1 MQRQKFHITAEQGWI
16 NDPNGLVFFKGYYHA
31 FFQYHPYSTEWGPM
45 HWGHVRSADLVRW
58 EHLPP
63 ALAPTD
69 DIDKDGCF
77 SGSALVADGRLY
89 LMYTGVVNR
98 DGKSYQSQCL
108 AYSEDGL
115 TFRKYPEIV
124 IGRELLPEGFS
135 PFDFRDPC
143 LFEKNGR
150 FYALVASK
158 KGESSDILLFSSEN
172 LTEWKCVG
180 PVLDHP
186 SSGSMIECPCWN
198 EECGFMI
205 YSDQFSVPEACEHL
219 NLHSNFYR
227 AGKLDCAEGRF
238 QTASVGI
245 MDYGFDFYAAQFFA
259 CAEKPLMLAWMQ
271 MWDRNIPSRRYGFA
285 GMLTLPR
292 YVETGTAV
300 FTRRPYRWMLSSRG
314 ERCSKKKISTA
325 G

>member
-1 MQRQKFHITAEQGWI
+1 
-16 NDPNGLVFFKGYYHA
+16 
-31 FFQYHPYSTEWGPM
+31 M

-158 KGESSDILLFSSEN
+158 KGRAATFCFFLRKTSRNGNAS
-172 LTEWKCVG
+172 G
-180 PVLDHP
+180 PCSIIRL
-186 SSGSMIECPCWN
+186 
-198 EECGFMI
+198 
-205 YSDQFSVPEACEHL
+205 
-219 NLHSNFYR
+219 R
-227 AGKLDCAEGRF
+227 AA
-238 QTASVGI
+238 
-245 MDYGFDFYAAQFFA
+245 
-259 CAEKPLMLAWMQ
+259 
-271 MWDRNIPSRRYGFA
+271 
-285 GMLTLPR
+285 
-292 YVETGTAV
+292 
-300 FTRRPYRWMLSSRG
+300 
-314 ERCSKKKISTA
+314 
-325 G
+325 